1 MTISFDAAMFLLRF
15 PAFQGLSAALLQLYF
30 NEACVLLD
38 PAESSVVKDA
48 TVRQSLLYLLTAH
61 IAQVNQGLTASCGGQ
76 SSPALVGR
84 VTSASQGSVSVST
97 DFGSVTSAQAWYAQT
112 PYGAQYWVMSA
123 KYRSLRYVR

>member
-1 MTISFDAAMFLLRF
+1 MTISFDSTTFLLRF

-38 PAESSVVKDA
+38 PTDSSVVKDA

-76 SSPALVGR
+76 SSQALVGR

>member
-1 MTISFDAAMFLLRF
+1 MTISFDAATFLLRF
-15 PAFQGLSAALLQLYF
+15 PAFQGLSVALLQLYF

-48 TVRQSLLYLLTAH
+48 TLRQSLLYLLTAH
-61 IAQVNQGLTASCGGQ
+61 IAQLNQGLSPSCAGQ
-76 SSPALVGR
+76 AGSALVGR

-97 DFGSVTSAQAWYAQT
+97 DFGSVTNAQAWYAQT

-123 KYRSLRYVR
+123 RYRSLRYVR